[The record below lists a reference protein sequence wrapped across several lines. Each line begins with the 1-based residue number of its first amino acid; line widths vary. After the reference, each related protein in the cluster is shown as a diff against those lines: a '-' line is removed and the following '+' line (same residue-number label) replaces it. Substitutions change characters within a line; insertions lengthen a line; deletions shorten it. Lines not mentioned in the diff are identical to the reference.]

1 MPKAKVLTAKE
12 SDLSQQI
19 LDAALELAE
28 QSSWERVRLFDIA
41 AKLQINLDQV
51 QSVCSQ
57 KDDLTDAWFD
67 RADRAM
73 LKDAASPE
81 FLQLPTRGRLH
92 RAIMSWLNAMSM
104 HKRLTADM
112 LRYKFEVGHIH
123 LQILGI
129 MRISRTVQWIME
141 AAHRDAA
148 FTRRILEEIVLTA
161 IYLAA
166 FSFWLRDD
174 SLNSERTARFL
185 DSMLEKTEA
194 ASHFLPQLRSP
205 GSRHVRSPSD
215 L

>member
-1 MPKAKVLTAKE
+1 MSKAKGLTAKE
-12 SDLSQQI
+12 FDLRQQI

-28 QSSWERVRLFDIA
+28 QSSWEHVRLFDIA
-41 AKLQINLDQV
+41 AKLEVNLDQV
-51 QSVCSQ
+51 RGVYTQ

-73 LKDAASPE
+73 LMDAASPE

-92 RAIMSWLNAMSM
+92 RAIMSWLNAMSI

-112 LRYKFEVGHIH
+112 LRYKLELGHIH
-123 LQILGI
+123 LQVLGI

-141 AAHRDAA
+141 AAHRDAVY
-148 FTRRILEEIVLTA
+148 TRRILEEIALTT

-166 FSFWLRDD
+166 FNFWLRDD
-174 SLNSERTARFL
+174 SLNSDRTARFL

-194 ASHFLPQLRSP
+194 ASHFLPQMG
-205 GSRHVRSPSD
+205 GSQPRHVRSPSD